1 MNFIQINK
9 QQLHRGEELVL
20 RNNDSLRSKHKN
32 YQCLKHFLLR
42 DMKVYPPPI

>member
-9 QQLHRGEELVL
+9 QQLHRGEEPVL
-20 RNNDSLRSKHKN
+20 RNNDSLRSKNKN